1 MQANKASESTTQDL
15 KQWLQR
21 PGTSAGAGLG
31 IDVRQDMQWLEE
43 NKNDLSTIDFNEK
56 QEMLKKPVPQPN
68 TTNNGAAAG
77 FLGWFNCAGR
87 RK

>member
-1 MQANKASESTTQDL
+1 M
-15 KQWLQR
+15 
-21 PGTSAGAGLG
+21 G

-56 QEMLKKPVPQPN
+56 EEMVKKSAPQPHAN
-68 TTNNGAAAG
+68 NNGAAAG
-77 FLGWFNCAGR
+77 FLALFNCAGK